1 MVLKQSQMTEDRLAE
16 GFPDVRLQRKS
27 ELVRAFALRVL
38 FLVCIEGNGRLPC
51 YQVMPGWTAE

>member
-1 MVLKQSQMTEDRLAE
+1 MTEDRLAE